1 MKNFILLFFIFLFTT
16 TIEASYCRSIRVQ
29 SFSTQDR
36 AENSLKI
43 FKEFANSHDTVTKLQ
58 KKLYFQYKITKVGK
72 YYMIIIEP
80 VTDKKSVQKLL
91 DIIRTKYPKAYPK
104 KIKPPVQKKPNPPI
118 LKKPQK
124 KQLEQKIKIQKKK
137 KEHVEKVTKHIVYS
151 HKTEDKNSKILK
163 TSKENNHIYIYI
175 LIALV
180 FILLLFILVML
191 QIILKIKKK
200 NRIQSVRDSVNV
212 EHIKQL
218 KLDLSNKDKVLS
230 NATHELRTPMTAII
244 GLIHMLLEDKLSPK
258 QRDYIQHIESS
269 SDNMLRIINDILDI
283 SKIQAGKLNI
293 EHVEFN
299 INDVMEYVLNTVSI
313 KAKNNNISISMD
325 IDYDVPSYVVGDS
338 FRLGQVLINLLSN
351 AVKFTKDGEVSLKVE
366 KILDHDEHVK
376 LKFMVSDS
384 GIGMTESQMQNLF
397 QSYHQASASTTREFG
412 GTGLGLSISKE
423 LVELMGGEMSVKSQK
438 DIGSTFT
445 FSIDFKLKDLQNK
458 RQYRLPS
465 ASMLHKKILIVDD
478 SNKNVISLMKFFGYF
493 NYKIHTIRSFEKDT
507 LESNMIFDIVV
518 INQTKLSTLAINKI
532 KGIQLKY
539 SSKLVVLSELYS
551 TINDASLQG
560 IKIDSYLKNP
570 FTQYSI
576 LNMISELYSNKG
588 EDISVKESLKG
599 LSGKKIL
606 VAEDNK
612 LNHKVI
618 FSLLSHTDIE
628 LVFVEDGKDA
638 IELLDNG
645 IRFDMILMDINMPV
659 LGGYEA
665 TQEIRKN
672 KDYDDIPILAL
683 SADATDEAI
692 QRAVA
697 SGMQGYL
704 LKPIEVDIFYKNIFD
719 ILSKTEDNSS
729 IAVENKNDDFKELSI
744 SLCLKKCNDDES
756 FYKLI
761 LEDFKKMYKDS
772 EQRFEK
778 LCMESKFKEAKQ
790 MAMDV
795 RDVALNIGAYHL
807 YKSAANMEQVFA
819 RGFADNWQELLDD
832 YSLNLTNLF
841 KEIDKYLSL

>member
-1 MKNFILLFFIFLFTT
+1 MKNFILLFFLFTA

-43 FKEFANSHDTVTKLQ
+43 FKEFANSNDIISKLQ

-72 YYMIIIEP
+72 YYMLTVEP
-80 VTDKKSVQKLL
+80 ITDKKSVQKLL
-91 DIIRTKYPKAYPK
+91 DTIRTKYPKAYPK
-104 KIKPPVQKKPNPPI
+104 KIKPPIQKKTKSNTI
-118 LKKPQK
+118 KEPQK
-124 KQLEQKIKIQKKK
+124 KQLKHKVQTKEIK
-137 KEHVEKVTKHIVYS
+137 KEHVKKTAKPVVHNYKHNY
-151 HKTEDKNSKILK
+151 KTENKIIK
-163 TSKENNHIYIYI
+163 TTTKENNFIYIYI
-175 LIALV
+175 LIIL
-180 FILLLFILVML
+180 ILLLSLLLMSK
-191 QIILKIKKK
+191 IILNLKRQNKVQDIK
-200 NRIQSVRDSVNV
+200 DAVNL

-218 KLDLSNKDKVLS
+218 KLDLNNKDKVLS

-244 GLIHMLLEDKLSPK
+244 SLIHMFLESELSVEQK
-258 QRDYIQHIESS
+258 DYIQHIESS
-269 SDNMLRIINDILDI
+269 SDNMLKIINDILDI
-283 SKIQAGKLNI
+283 SKIQAGKLNL

-351 AVKFTKDGEVSLKVE
+351 AVKFTKNGEVSLKVK
-366 KILDHDEHVK
+366 KILDHDENVK
-376 LKFMVSDS
+376 LKFIVSDS
-384 GIGMTESQMQNLF
+384 GIGMTKSQMQNLF
-397 QSYHQASASTTREFG
+397 QSYHQATASTTREFG

-423 LVELMGGEMSVKSQK
+423 LVELMDGEIDVKSQK

-445 FSIDFKLKDLQNK
+445 FSINFKLKDLKNK

-507 LESNMIFDIVV
+507 LKSNMIFDIVV
-518 INQTKLSTLAINKI
+518 INQTKLSTIAINKI
-532 KGIQLKY
+532 KEIQLKY

-551 TINDASLQG
+551 TINDKSLQG
-560 IKIDSYLKNP
+560 IKINSYLKNP
-570 FTQYSI
+570 FTQHTV
-576 LNMISELYSNKG
+576 LNMISELYSTK
-588 EDISVKESLKG
+588 DKEVGIKERLKD

-628 LVFVEDGKDA
+628 LVFVEDGKNVL
-638 IELLDNG
+638 ELLDNG
-645 IRFDMILMDINMPV
+645 IKFDMILMDINMPV

-672 KDYDDIPILAL
+672 KNYDDIPILAL
-683 SADATDEAI
+683 SADATDKAM
-692 QRAVA
+692 QRAVI

-719 ILSKTEDNSS
+719 ILSKTEDDSLF
-729 IAVENKNDDFKELSI
+729 AVEDKNDDFKELSI
-744 SLCLKKCNDDES
+744 SLCLKKCNDDED

-778 LCMESKFKEAKQ
+778 LCINSEFKEAKQ

-807 YKSAANMEQVFA
+807 YKSAANMEQVFS
-819 RGFADNWQELLDD
+819 RGFADNWQELLKD
-832 YSLNLTNLF
+832 YSLNLKNLF
-841 KEIDKYLSL
+841 KDIDKYLSIK